1 MSTATMN
8 EKRAQAERD
17 RRAMIPLLRGVAAL
31 VLMSLVMVTGARILG
46 VEPANTPDDGVP
58 VVRERLIQIMGEPD
72 GSAKVA
78 DGDGVVFLEL
88 GPMEGGFINGV
99 DRALARVRMQSK
111 VVGNPPV
118 RLVLFADG
126 RLALRDPATGWR
138 AELIGFGDDN
148 RDAFLAVLED

>member
-1 MSTATMN
+1 MATATIN

-17 RRAMIPLLRGVAAL
+17 RRAMIPLLRAVAAL
-31 VLMSLVMVTGARILG
+31 VLMSLVMVTAARIFG

-58 VVRERLIQIMGEPD
+58 VVRERLIQIMGELD

-78 DGDGVVFLEL
+78 DADGVVFLDL

-99 DRALARVRMQSK
+99 HRALERVRMQSK
-111 VVGNPPV
+111 VAGNPPV
-118 RLVLFADG
+118 RLVLFSDG

-148 RDAFLAVLED
+148 RDAFLALLED